1 VAAKGYEVTEPPA
14 SGDIPHD
21 IGGLLKLT
29 ETVEKLTR
37 LDVREF
43 THYHEHDAKLSMLG
57 ARLTEH
63 RQMLA
68 ALDGF
73 PDQVAELA
81 AKVTAAE
88 TAQAEGGSAEGEG
101 GKDDTDVPYWLPRP
115 TFPWWETYDDPAL
128 TPEKRQAALDERT
141 ARLKTIIAWV
151 DDIFRPGYGQ
161 IAAALPDCWPEH
173 PILVHVLD
181 TLTELWKYLYL
192 SPKRGPG
199 TLRDQAELQTRYLPA
214 YAEQFRAEAKACEH
228 GKDGNGG
235 QAS

>member
-1 VAAKGYEVTEPPA
+1 VAAKGNEVSEPPV

-43 THYHEHDAKLSMLG
+43 SHYHEHDAKLSALG

-88 TAQAEGGSAEGEG
+88 TAEGESDSE
-101 GKDDTDVPYWLPRP
+101 DDEADVPFWLPRP
-115 TFPWWETYDDPAL
+115 TFPWWETYEDPAL
-128 TPEKRQAALDERT
+128 TAVKRQALLDERT

-173 PILVHVLD
+173 PILVHILD
-181 TLTELWKYLYL
+181 TLTEMWKYFYL
-192 SPKRGPG
+192 NPKRGPG

-228 GKDGNGG
+228 EKDGNGG